1 MDGSTPG
8 FSVPHHLPEFAHVH
22 VHGISDAIQ
31 SLHPLMPSSP
41 SALDLSQHQGLFS
54 ESSDAHRG
62 LELQVQTAGASA
74 SVLPV
79 NIQG

>member
-1 MDGSTPG
+1 MDCSMLGLP
-8 FSVPHHLPEFAHVH
+8 VLHHLLKLAQIHVH
-22 VHGISDAIQ
+22 CIGNAIQ
-31 SLHPLMPSSP
+31 PSHPLMPSSP